1 MNTVNQSV
9 MKTNNLVTVE
19 YGWPVGGVGS
29 EIISGIVEGTCV
41 VILTCYFVYVFCV
54 CFLCM
59 LFCVSFSFE
68 YVVQT
73 SVYRLIVTL

>member
-29 EIISGIVEGTCV
+29 EIISGIVEGTY
-41 VILTCYFVYVFCV
+41 TCYFVRDKSYIF
-54 CFLCM
+54 
-59 LFCVSFSFE
+59 
-68 YVVQT
+68 
-73 SVYRLIVTL
+73 

>member
-29 EIISGIVEGTCV
+29 EIISGIVEGTYV
-41 VILTCYFVYVFCV
+41 FNLTCYVVYYLV
-54 CFLCM
+54 
-59 LFCVSFSFE
+59 
-68 YVVQT
+68 
-73 SVYRLIVTL
+73 LIFRAC